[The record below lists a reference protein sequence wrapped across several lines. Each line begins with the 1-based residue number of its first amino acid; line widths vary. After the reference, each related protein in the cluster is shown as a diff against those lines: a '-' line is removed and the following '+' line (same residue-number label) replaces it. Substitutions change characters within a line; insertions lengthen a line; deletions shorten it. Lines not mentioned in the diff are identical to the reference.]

1 MLTLLSFVVA
11 LCILIAVHELGHYL
25 MARACGV
32 GVIKFSIGFGPAFLK
47 WRNAQGTEFVLS
59 AFPLGGFVQMVDER
73 EAPVDSGNAH
83 LAFNRKSVSQRF
95 MVVAAG
101 PLANLV
107 LAALL
112 YAMVACMGQWQP
124 APFLST
130 PAQGSMADN
139 AGLRAGQRVTALAFE
154 GEDLQA
160 IQSFEELRWWM
171 TRAAMQREN
180 LLLDRQD
187 VSGAHLGSVVLPL
200 AALVGA
206 SVDSEMFQRVGIV
219 SPMRSAVLREVK
231 EGGSAYRAGLQA
243 LDEVLQIDG
252 QPIQDATHLQQVIK
266 ALPKTM
272 TGDVSLWTIDRQGV
286 LLQIE
291 IRPDVVIEDGVDTGR
306 VGVWVGGSPQM
317 AWVQSDVLSGLWSG
331 LVRTWEV
338 SVLTVASVFQ
348 MLIGEASLK
357 NLSGPLSMADY
368 AGQSAQMGVASYI
381 LYLALISV
389 SIGILNLL
397 PIPVLDGGHLVFLT
411 YEAFSGKPL
420 PESWLGV
427 FQKGGLLILM
437 VMMSLALFNDVVR
450 FLYG

>member
-1 MLTLLSFVVA
+1 
-11 LCILIAVHELGHYL
+11 
-25 MARACGV
+25 
-32 GVIKFSIGFGPAFLK
+32 
-47 WRNAQGTEFVLS
+47 
-59 AFPLGGFVQMVDER
+59 
-73 EAPVDSGNAH
+73 
-83 LAFNRKSVSQRF
+83 
-95 MVVAAG
+95 
-101 PLANLV
+101 
-107 LAALL
+107 
-112 YAMVACMGQWQP
+112 MGQWQP

-160 IQSFEELRWWM
+160 IQSFEEVRWWM

-187 VSGAHLGSVVLPL
+187 ISGAHLGSVVLPL

-206 SVDSEMFQRVGIV
+206 SVDSEMFQRIGIV

-272 TGDVSLWTIDRQGV
+272 TGDVSLWRVDRQGV

-368 AGQSAQMGVASYI
+368 AGQSAQMGVASYL

-437 VMMSLALFNDVVR
+437 VMMSIALFNDVVR